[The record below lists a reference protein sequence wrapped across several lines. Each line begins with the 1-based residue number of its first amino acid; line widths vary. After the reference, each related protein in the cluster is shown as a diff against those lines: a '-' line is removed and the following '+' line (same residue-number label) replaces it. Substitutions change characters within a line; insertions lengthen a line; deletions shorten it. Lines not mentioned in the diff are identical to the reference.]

1 MEENL
6 IHIGECRCCHQTI
19 TLDPTV
25 NTLDDADRAATLMC
39 ECKAGQIVRRQ
50 MQQQDTIKELFG
62 ELDDE
67 QIDLLNHT
75 AEAVRGMAVET
86 AQIKIDGGVIAKFK
100 VKDGAVVITRA
111 YKSERQRSI

>member
-1 MEENL
+1 MEDNL
-6 IHIGECRCCHQTI
+6 IGIGECRCCHQTQ
-19 TLDPTV
+19 TLNDPVT
-25 NTLDDADRAATLMC
+25 TIEAADEAATLLC
-39 ECKAGQIVRRQ
+39 SCQQGQIVRRQ
-50 MQQQDTIKELFG
+50 MQQQKIIKELFG
-62 ELDDE
+62 DADDE

-86 AQIKIDGGVIAKFK
+86 AQIKLDGGVVAKFK

>member
-1 MEENL
+1 MLPPDTDIKRPGVN
-6 IHIGECRCCHQTI
+6 HRGGRRSR
-19 TLDPTV
+19 DPV
-25 NTLDDADRAATLMC
+25 VSC
-39 ECKAGQIVRRQ
+39 PQGQIVRRQ
-50 MQQQDTIKELFG
+50 MQQQKIIKELFG
-62 ELDDE
+62 DADDE

-86 AQIKIDGGVIAKFK
+86 AQIKLDGGVVAKFK

>member
-1 MEENL
+1 MEDNL
-6 IHIGECRCCHQTI
+6 IGIGECRCCHQTI
-19 TLDPTV
+19 TLDPPV
-25 NTLDDADRAATLMC
+25 STLDDADRAATLMC

-50 MQQQDTIKELFG
+50 MQQQKIIKELFG
-62 ELDDE
+62 DADDE

-86 AQIKIDGGVIAKFK
+86 AQIKLDGGVVAKFK

-111 YKSERQRSI
+111 YKSERKRSV